1 MLKGKDNYYASSA
14 NRDDE
19 PGNQLG
25 GLDFNLLLLKNKNL
39 VLFGQITGEDEAGY
53 LPSKTFYLLG
63 ASYSWNKFNP
73 RKINFE
79 YSDTGSREANVTY
92 NHFIFKDGYRYY
104 GIPIGST
111 YDADSKTKSISY
123 HHQFNN
129 NLNFNL
135 RAVHGSLNYHSSN
148 TFFIR
153 GFLMTL
159 L

>member
-1 MLKGKDNYYASSA
+1 
-14 NRDDE
+14 
-19 PGNQLG
+19 
-25 GLDFNLLLLKNKNL
+25 
-39 VLFGQITGEDEAGY
+39 

-153 GFLMTL
+153 GFSDDITMTEIQL
-159 L
+159 IKRYMPNTYINVALQHLSFNNTSSYDNLSTNASIEFRW